1 MKTTLT
7 CPANRLY
14 TLVMDPTEIFPDDPG
29 NGTPLMV
36 YGPRGAS
43 GTFDCALNTGELS
56 CGDRDLDL
64 PQGVLD
70 WLASDAVD
78 AAIADFWEAH
88 P

>member
-7 CPANRLY
+7 CPADRRF

-64 PQGVLD
+64 PQDVLN

-78 AAIADFWEAH
+78 AAIAAFWEENE
-88 P
+88 